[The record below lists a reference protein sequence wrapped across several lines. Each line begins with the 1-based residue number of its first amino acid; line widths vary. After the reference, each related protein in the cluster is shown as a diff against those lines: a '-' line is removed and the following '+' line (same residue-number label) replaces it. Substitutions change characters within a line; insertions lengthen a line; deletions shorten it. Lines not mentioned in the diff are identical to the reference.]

1 MRAFQEIFD
10 DKQTFLCYNEQ
21 NKNCGCVCLKMDNRY
36 LENVIAEMQPFFDEN
51 GFKSADGIYKNGKLA
66 ASVEY
71 SDERQMYIL
80 KAADIAEDGS
90 YELSEVNAWLFDDS
104 QNAKDAEAVGID
116 FTSTLKD
123 RMGIKHT
130 RASGAAADIDLP
142 TSSKDGAYNITDF
155 TKKMLD
161 VFPALKD
168 EYKAHVAAYG
178 NFLYLNFFGEKLVP
192 QIEAVLSENNKKS
205 VKKLF
210 DVLQNGYL
218 QGDRD
223 TVNTIVAVVAAACI
237 NDEKIKANAVA
248 ALGDNQHFIDSIT
261 QFMPV
266 IQSNKKLNSA
276 LLK

>member
-1 MRAFQEIFD
+1 
-10 DKQTFLCYNEQ
+10 
-21 NKNCGCVCLKMDNRY
+21 MDNRY
-36 LENVIAEMQPFFDEN
+36 LENVINEMQPFFDEN
-51 GFKSADGIYKNGKLA
+51 GFKSVDGVYKNDKKV

-80 KAADIAEDGS
+80 KTADIAEDGS

-116 FTSTLKD
+116 FVSSL
-123 RMGIKHT
+123 RSELGIKRT
-130 RASGAAADIDLP
+130 RSATAANAVDLP
-142 TSSKDGAYNITDF
+142 TASKDGSYNIAAF
-155 TKKMLD
+155 TKKVLD

-168 EYKAHVAAYG
+168 EYKAHVAVYG

-192 QIEAVLSENNKKS
+192 QIKAVMLENNKKS

-210 DVLQNGYL
+210 DVLENGYL

-223 TVNTIVAVVAAACI
+223 TVNTIVAVVAAACV
-237 NDEKIKANAVA
+237 NDDAVKTNVVA
-248 ALGDNQHFIDSIT
+248 ALGDNKHFIDSVT
-261 QFMPV
+261 QFIPV
-266 IQSNKKLNSA
+266 VSSNKKLSAA